1 MLGAILDE
9 VREAYRLG
17 VIHGDLSEFNVMVDG
32 NRCALIDWPQWV
44 ETGHPNA
51 GETLER
57 DLRVILLHFARKYG
71 IQFPLPRALSEVTG

>member
-1 MLGAILDE
+1 MLEAILGQ

-32 NRCALIDWPQWV
+32 DLPYLIDWPQWV
-44 ETGHPNA
+44 ETDHPNA

-57 DLRVILLHFARKYG
+57 DLRVILTYFARKYG
-71 IQFPLPRALSEVTG
+71 IEYPADRALAEVTS